1 MEAFAITDRGN
12 AVNEDFV
19 ACGDEFGVLLDGASG
34 LAQEQL
40 FAGEAPSDAYWLS
53 HVAGTEAARL
63 LQSGASCLEA
73 AHGAYELVARRY
85 TKRIATA
92 HIAPD
97 PLLAPSATIALARVT
112 AHTVELLWM
121 GDSPLVVVLRDGMDV
136 LFDPQIRALD
146 AKALARAKTLRQLPG
161 NEGKPARELVRDM
174 LAHHRTL
181 RNQPDGYRI
190 FDPVDGDPAR
200 AGMRTYDRADVVAVL
215 GMSDGMMAAFE
226 TYHLADVE
234 AFCRNATRGQAQELI
249 QRMRELE
256 RADCA
261 LTTYPRFKVSD
272 DASLFCV
279 PAGGDEA
286 E

>member
-19 ACGDEFGVLLDGASG
+19 ACGDGFGVLLDGASG
-34 LAQEQL
+34 LAQERL
-40 FAGEAPSDAYWLS
+40 FADEAPSDACWLS

-63 LQSGASCLEA
+63 LRAGASCLDA

-85 TKRIATA
+85 AERLAA
-92 HIAPD
+92 ACVAPD

-112 AHTVELLWM
+112 THAVELLWM
-121 GDSPLVVVLRDGMDV
+121 GDSPLVVILRDGIDV
-136 LFDPQIRALD
+136 LFDPEIRALD
-146 AKALARAKTLRQLPG
+146 AKALARAEALRRLPG

-200 AGMRTYDRADVVAVL
+200 AGVRTFDRADVVAVL

-226 TYHLADVE
+226 TYHMTDVE
-234 AFCRNATRGQAQELI
+234 AFGRRATQEQAAALI
-249 QRMRELE
+249 QRMRALE
-256 RADCA
+256 HADRT

-272 DASLFCV
+272 DASLFWV
-279 PAGGDEA
+279 PVL
-286 E
+286 

>member
-12 AVNEDFV
+12 TVNEDFV
-19 ACGDEFGVLLDGASG
+19 DCGDGFGVLLDGASG
-34 LAQEQL
+34 LAQECL
-40 FAGEAPSDAYWLS
+40 FADEAPSDAYWLS
-53 HVAGTEAARL
+53 HVAGAEAARL
-63 LQSGASCLEA
+63 LQAGATCLDA
-73 AHGAYELVARRY
+73 AHGAYELVSRHYAERLAAARV
-85 TKRIATA
+85 
-92 HIAPD
+92 APD

-112 AHTVELLWM
+112 ARTVELLWM
-121 GDSPLVVVLRDGMDV
+121 GDSSLIVVLRDGIDV
-136 LFDPQIRALD
+136 LFDPEIRALD
-146 AKALARAKTLRQLPG
+146 AKALGRAQTLRQLPE

-181 RNQPDGYRI
+181 RNQPNGYRI

-200 AGMRTYDRADVVAVL
+200 AGMRAFDRADVVAVL

-226 TYHLADVE
+226 TYRMADVE
-234 AFCRNATRGQAQELI
+234 AFGRNVTRGQAAALI

-256 RADCA
+256 YADRA
-261 LTTYPRFKVSD
+261 LTAYPRFKVSD